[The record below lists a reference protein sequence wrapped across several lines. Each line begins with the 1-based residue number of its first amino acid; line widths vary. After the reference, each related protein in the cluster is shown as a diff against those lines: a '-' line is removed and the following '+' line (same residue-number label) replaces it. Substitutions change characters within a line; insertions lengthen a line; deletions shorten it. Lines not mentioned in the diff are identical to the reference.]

1 MNILRVVRQLKF
13 HLSRGVG
20 KIWRSPLPAQ
30 LLGHRDR
37 LLWLSVLLLLTLITT
52 VACGRDVVSDSGSQ
66 PSLTAPTA
74 ASAETRSVQHAMGTA
89 QVPAIPQ
96 RVMALSWLDTVLS
109 LGVQPIGIS
118 QANDFYLQE
127 RAADI
132 PNVGRP
138 ESPSLEKMVALK
150 PDLILGSQINYK
162 AIYPQLSRIAPTVL
176 DGAQGSGNWKE
187 TLQLYAQALGKTAEA
202 EQLMAK
208 YQARLDDLKQKMN
221 AGATDPE
228 QDRLKQTQVSVVRV
242 YPDSISLYLK
252 DSFCG
257 TILADAGL
265 SRPSSQNLSA
275 SEAKALGGS
284 PVQLSIS
291 RELLSQADGDVL
303 FVWTAENDAK
313 LNQDAQKQLE
323 QLKSD
328 PLWANLKAVKQN
340 RVYQV
345 PQYWIGGGPIAANL
359 VIDDLFKYLVDEA

>member
-1 MNILRVVRQLKF
+1 MLRVVRQLKF
-13 HLSRGVG
+13 YLSQGVG
-20 KIWRSPLPAQ
+20 KIWRSQLSAPLQ
-30 LLGHRDR
+30 RNRDR
-37 LLWLSVLLLLTLITT
+37 WLRLSLLLLLTLMTT
-52 VACGRDVVSDSGSQ
+52 VACGRDGVSDSGSQ
-66 PSLTAPTA
+66 PSVSAPTA
-74 ASAETRSVQHAMGTA
+74 TTAETRSVQHVMGTA
-89 QVPAIPQ
+89 QVPAAPQ
-96 RVMALSWLDTVLS
+96 RVVSLSWLDTVLS
-109 LGVQPIGIS
+109 LGVQPIGS
-118 QANDFYLQE
+118 NQVNDSYLQE

-132 PNVGRP
+132 PNVGR
-138 ESPSLEKMVALK
+138 SGTPSLEKILALK
-150 PDLILGSQINYK
+150 PDLILGWQTDHK
-162 AIYPQLSRIAPTVL
+162 AIYPQLSRIAPTVI
-176 DGAQGSGNWKE
+176 DGGEGSGAWKE

-202 EQLMAK
+202 EQLMTQYK
-208 YQARLDDLKQKMN
+208 TRLEEFKQKMGA
-221 AGATDPE
+221 AGSQPG
-228 QDRLKQTQVSVVRV
+228 QTQVSVVRV
-242 YPDSISLYLK
+242 YPDGISLYLK

-265 SRPSSQNLSA
+265 SRPSTQNLSA

-313 LNQDAQKQLE
+313 LAQDAQKQLE

-345 PQYWIGGGPIAANL
+345 PNYWIGSGPIAANL